1 MLHVMTLDLIKG
13 HALSSSHKEFLHIWD
28 LKVMWIYLFYN
39 LDDVMERHKCLEKLK
54 NPIKPISGACKSEI
68 LFNVITM
75 L

>member
-13 HALSSSHKEFLHIWD
+13 HALSSSHKESLHIWD

-54 NPIKPISGACKSEI
+54 NPSNQSQVHVNLRYC
-68 LFNVITM
+68 LM
-75 L
+75 